1 MPYCTCSCP
10 YIDILLIESAISFQS
25 FTMPPPRGGTPHPP
39 SAQPAGDGSALGVA
53 DLPTASWDE
62 MLARLVTYY
71 TSHGRGAVPPATSS
85 LGVWTAG
92 QRLER
97 RHALLLPEREI
108 SLTEAGFEWA
118 PHWSGVTWGQRYAEL
133 VAFYDKYGHCRVR
146 YSGGGLGGW
155 VSTQRRARKAGRLS
169 RERTAKLESI
179 GFIWDARPDGDARV
193 VTQVSTP
200 KGNDLPAAVAPGA
213 TVAPVSVVNLATG
226 TVHSNV
232 VPDAISPLT
241 QAVNRAVA
249 ERERERGESAGASP
263 TSLSPT
269 APYASTMS
277 PPTLTPRV
285 SPRGG
290 AGVPLKKRMRGTWET
305 DEGASRGSAEKENE
319 GSNDERIEE
328 IRIGKRPRRNTI
340 RRWTISSEET

>member
-1 MPYCTCSCP
+1 
-10 YIDILLIESAISFQS
+10 
-25 FTMPPPRGGTPHPP
+25 MPPSRRGTPHPP

-97 RHALLLPEREI
+97 RHALLLPEREN
-108 SLTEAGFEWA
+108 SLTGVGFEWA

-133 VAFYDKYGHCRVR
+133 VAFCDKHGHCRVR

-169 RERTAKLESI
+169 RERTAKLESV

-193 VTQVSTP
+193 VTPVSTSR
-200 KGNDLPAAVAPGA
+200 GNDLPAVVAPGTTA
-213 TVAPVSVVNLATG
+213 APVYVVSLAAG

-232 VPDAISPLT
+232 APDAICALT
-241 QAVNRAVA
+241 EAVNRAVV
-249 ERERERGESAGASP
+249 ERERERGETASASP
-263 TSLSPT
+263 TSSSPT

-290 AGVPLKKRMRGTWET
+290 AGVPLKKRMRGTWEA
-305 DEGASRGSAEKENE
+305 DDGASRGNVEKEDE
-319 GSNDERIEE
+319 CSTDERVEE
-328 IRIGKRPRRNTI
+328 IRRGKHPRRDTM
-340 RRWTISSEET
+340 RRWTIRSEEN